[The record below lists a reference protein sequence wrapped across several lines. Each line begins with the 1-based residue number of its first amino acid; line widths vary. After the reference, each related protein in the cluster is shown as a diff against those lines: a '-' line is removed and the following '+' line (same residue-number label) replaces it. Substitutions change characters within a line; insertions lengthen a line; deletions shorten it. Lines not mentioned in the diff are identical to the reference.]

1 MPIARKPTTATK
13 TTKPKTTKPTND
25 NIASFVDAVTPVPVI
40 IQSNYLD
47 MTKLAEFTKKATD
60 EQKTWI
66 QQMVE
71 IVLSANKQEDFLSFG
86 EKVAL
91 NSLRKLNILV

>member
-1 MPIARKPTTATK
+1 
-13 TTKPKTTKPTND
+13 
-25 NIASFVDAVTPVPVI
+25 
-40 IQSNYLD
+40 

-60 EQKTWI
+60 DQKSWI

-71 IVLSANKQEDFLSFG
+71 IVLSANKQEEFLSFG